1 MAKYIT
7 KKRIAAV
14 ALVLV
19 LVSAFIVRGQL
30 GRPDIK
36 PVSGLPALSA
46 QGQDGLKS
54 FGNYLIE
61 NKEYEYP
68 EGSWRFPLAQNS
80 QNNIAIKSGGSF
92 SFDITIPKTGLYSLK
107 LSYKTGQESMYDS
120 AISIRVN
127 GEYPYYEA
135 QGIPLQNIWEVDKE
149 NFTEGF
155 LPKLKKKNGLT
166 TESLYDRTGLYN
178 RPLRFALTQGV
189 SNITVEAEDY
199 DIEINELILYN
210 EKLLSYSDYQKTHT
224 GNTASEPIFI
234 QGEYADE
241 RNSTSIL
248 ELSDNASAATLPS
261 SIDKKTINTIG
272 GTSYQTV
279 SDRLTWKFSVTQAGL
294 YTLNMRVRQDFSSGA
309 SSVRTLFIDE
319 QIPFLECEQLLIP
332 YNKQFFIFTPQSEK
346 EEPYLFFLTA
356 GEHTITLRTAL
367 GENAEMIERMT
378 RVEKSLNS
386 MYRRIMMLTSP
397 DPDPYKDYFIEEK
410 LPDVLAEMK
419 TQKDILTQISGWLV
433 YTNGSRSEDN
443 TVLDKTVRQLEDF
456 LKNPESIPS
465 QLGAFEANKS
475 AIGTWIQ
482 GKKEQPLEIDFIQFT
497 PKDQMPPSANSGFFT
512 NLSFAFTQ
520 FFQTF
525 AFNYNS
531 QKSTGDSIEVW
542 MSAGRQQTELVSRL
556 SDEYFTPQTGIKAVL
571 KFVPAGTV
579 LSAVVSGIGPD
590 AALFNPNGDAV
601 NFAARNAVA
610 DMTQFGGFDQLSAEF
625 YESALLPLRWK
636 DGVYGLPET
645 QTFPVMFY
653 RKDILDELGFE
664 IPNTWDEAYQL
675 MFDLQKNNM
684 EFAIPTG
691 PAGHALFLYQNGG
704 KLYNDNL
711 TETAISSEEGIKA
724 FTVWSRYFTDFKVP
738 LAYDFLNRFRS
749 GAMPIGIADYTL
761 YNTLIVFAPEI
772 YDSWAIAPVPGI
784 KQVDESINRSVPS
797 GGTCSLIFSGSEK
810 QEDAWS
816 FLQWWNGSQAQRQ
829 YAVEIESRLGATA
842 RYAPA
847 NKTAFDNMMWRPGQL
862 SVLKEQ
868 FSSVMGIPEIP
879 GSYFTGRHVE
889 NAFKKIV
896 LQNEDIKET
905 VLEYTKIINAEI
917 TEKRKE
923 LEMMQSDGK
932 GNRK

>member
-1 MAKYIT
+1 MAEYIT
-7 KKRIAAV
+7 KKRITAA

-19 LVSAFIVRGQL
+19 LMSAFIVRGQL
-30 GRPDIK
+30 GRPNIE
-36 PVSGLPALSA
+36 PVSDLPGLSELNRDA
-46 QGQDGLKS
+46 LKS
-54 FGNYLIE
+54 FGDYLRE

-68 EGSWRFPLAQNS
+68 EGSWSFPLAQNS
-80 QNNIAIKSGGSF
+80 QSNVTVKSGESF
-92 SFDITIPKTGLYSLK
+92 SFDITVPKTGLYSLK

-120 AISIRVN
+120 AVSIRVN
-127 GEYPYYEA
+127 GNYPYYEA
-135 QGIPLQNIWEVDKE
+135 QGIPLQNVWEIDKE
-149 NFTEGF
+149 NFTGGF

-166 TESLYDRTGLYN
+166 AEPLYDRAGLYN
-178 RPLRFALTQGV
+178 RPLMLALKQGV
-189 SNITVEAEDY
+189 SNITVEADDC
-199 DIEINELILYN
+199 DIEISALILYN
-210 EKLLSYSDYQKTHT
+210 QEILSYDEYQKIHT
-224 GNTASEPIFI
+224 ENNASEPIFI

-248 ELSDNASAATLPS
+248 ELSDNASAATSPS

-279 SDRLTWKFSVTQAGL
+279 SDRLTWRFSVPKTGL
-294 YTLNMRVRQDFSSGA
+294 YTLNMRVRQDFSNGA
-309 SSVRTLFIDE
+309 SSVRTLFIDG
-319 QIPFLECEQLLIP
+319 QTPFSECERLLIP
-332 YNKQFFIFTPQSEK
+332 YNKNFFIFTPQNEK
-346 EEPYLFFLTA
+346 NEPYLFFLA
-356 GEHTITLRTAL
+356 EGEHTITLRTAL
-367 GENAEMIERMT
+367 GENSEMIERMT

-410 LPDVLAEMK
+410 LPDVLEEMK
-419 TQKDILTQISGWLV
+419 AQKDLLTQISGWLV
-433 YTNGSRSEDN
+433 YNNGSRSEDN

-456 LKNPESIPS
+456 LKDPETVPS

-482 GKKEQPLEIDFIQFT
+482 GKKEQPLEIDFIEFT
-497 PKDQMPPSANSGFFT
+497 PKGSAPPKANSGFFT
-512 NLSFAFTQ
+512 NLSFAFRQ

-525 AFNYNS
+525 ALDYNM
-531 QKSTGDSIEVW
+531 KEVTGRSIEVW

-556 SDEYFTPQTGIKAVL
+556 SDEYFTQQTGIKAVL

-579 LSAVVSGIGPD
+579 LPAVVSGIGPD

-601 NFAARNAVA
+601 NFAARNAVS
-610 DMTQFGGFDQLSAEF
+610 DMTQFDGFEQLSAEF

-636 DGVYGLPET
+636 EGVYGLPET

-664 IPNTWDEAYQL
+664 IPGTWDEAYQL

-704 KLYNDNL
+704 KLYNGDL
-711 TETAISSEEGIKA
+711 TETSISSEEGIKA

-738 LAYDFLNRFRS
+738 LTYDFLNRFRS
-749 GAMPIGIADYTL
+749 GAMPIGVADYTL

-772 YDSWAIAPVPGI
+772 YESWAIAPVPGI
-784 KQVDESINRSVPS
+784 KQADGNINRSVPS
-797 GGTCSLIFSGSEK
+797 GGTCSLIFSGSKK
-810 QEDAWS
+810 QEDSWS
-816 FLQWWNGSQAQRQ
+816 FLQWWNGSQAQLQ

-847 NKTAFDNMMWRPGQL
+847 NRMSFDNMMWRSGQL

-923 LEMMQSDGK
+923 LEMMQIDGK